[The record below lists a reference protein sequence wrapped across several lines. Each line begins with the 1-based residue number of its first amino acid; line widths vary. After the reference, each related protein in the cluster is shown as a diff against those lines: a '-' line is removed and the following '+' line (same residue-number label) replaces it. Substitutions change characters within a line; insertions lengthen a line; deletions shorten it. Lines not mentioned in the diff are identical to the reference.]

1 MVTVMLVLSMIVWL
15 EVVQVDQGFEVVIK
29 QEGGRMQH
37 RHKPIKQIIK
47 MKTKPY
53 Q

>member
-37 RHKPIKQIIK
+37 CH
-47 MKTKPY
+47 
-53 Q
+53 